1 MKSFRGKLAREL
13 KWLLVS
19 ATIVCLTISTM
30 YGITVLSQMKVE
42 FNMARLNT
50 KTVQSVEYTR
60 WGK

>member
-1 MKSFRGKLAREL
+1 MKKIIKEL
-13 KWLLVS
+13 KWLLLSV
-19 ATIVCLTISTM
+19 TIVCLTIGSI
-30 YGITVLSQMKVE
+30 YSVAVLSQMKVE